1 MDCDFSPSSPHLL
14 PNGLF
19 SPQNRI
25 SFELL
30 ALSGLLGF
38 STFKGGKMLIFQGF
52 ANSRIVREFPPFSFK
67 VRIATLTRNQFGSNA
82 TWVRIPPSAPRT
94 APCGVLLFIF
104 AANYA
109 KGCKVGFEQPVPGA
123 LRPAGQKCPGGAFLG
138 RGRVR
143 ASAPRAAPCGVLLF
157 IFAANYAR
165 AARWDSNSPCPAL
178 CVPPGCNSP
187 ADCCKGAGESHRLHQ
202 VSLLNS
208 TLGSDFLLLCKI
220 PKLFL

>member
-67 VRIATLTRNQFGSNA
+67 VRIATLTRNQFAGNR
-82 TWVRIPPSAPRT
+82 TWVRIPPSPPRRSNRYIVCSDVFLCLWQKRRHLSALLCQRFQKSGGLIVHLT
-94 APCGVLLFIF
+94 TQLLFWREIPF
-104 AANYA
+104 DTGMSSSYFTR
-109 KGCKVGFEQPVPGA
+109 KDY
-123 LRPAGQKCPGGAFLG
+123 
-138 RGRVR
+138 
-143 ASAPRAAPCGVLLF
+143 GV
-157 IFAANYAR
+157 NR
-165 AARWDSNSPCPAL
+165 NR
-178 CVPPGCNSP
+178 
-187 ADCCKGAGESHRLHQ
+187 R
-202 VSLLNS
+202 
-208 TLGSDFLLLCKI
+208 
-220 PKLFL
+220 